1 MKRQRASAV
10 YLSGKIVERG
20 IYFFSSRLDALP
32 DGEYSH
38 AEISAYNKG
47 QFFYQERDMQVQSV
61 CIRRETPEEPVR
73 ASCALP
79 RFNSVVGFYPK
90 GGGGEYDEML
100 PSSPNAGGGVMGQLR
115 FIDGKLYA
123 AGSVGC
129 IFKRVGRGNWVAINK
144 GLNTKGAV
152 EYEKEGF
159 SWREALEKA
168 EAQVITT
175 CINGRNGKI
184 FSAGHNGE
192 VFFLK
197 AEKWVRVD
205 SRTNATLR
213 DIAVNDSGVFY
224 ICGKNGTLIMGDERG
239 FLPISSNIDDYLK
252 SMAFFNGDLYVGG
265 SKGLYKLAGQ
275 SLQPVRTNQNA
286 PFNCVELDAYDGE
299 LLVVSD
305 RWFLV
310 FDGVNWR
317 RIDDPDNAEVLQ

>member
-1 MKRQRASAV
+1 M
-10 YLSGKIVERG
+10 
-20 IYFFSSRLDALP
+20 
-32 DGEYSH
+32 
-38 AEISAYNKG
+38 
-47 QFFYQERDMQVQSV
+47 
-61 CIRRETPEEPVR
+61 
-73 ASCALP
+73 
-79 RFNSVVGFYPK
+79 
-90 GGGGEYDEML
+90 
-100 PSSPNAGGGVMGQLR
+100 
-115 FIDGKLYA
+115 
-123 AGSVGC
+123 
-129 IFKRVGRGNWVAINK
+129 
-144 GLNTKGAV
+144 
-152 EYEKEGF
+152 
-159 SWREALEKA
+159 
-168 EAQVITT
+168 
-175 CINGRNGKI
+175 
-184 FSAGHNGE
+184 
-192 VFFLK
+192 K
-197 AEKWVRVD
+197 AEKWERVD

-224 ICGKNGTLIMGDERG
+224 ICGKNGTLIVGDERG